1 MSACCLICLQ
11 QATVYCSNDEAFLCS
26 ACDASC
32 HSSAL
37 AMRHVRS
44 KVCTLC
50 TRKASTVYC
59 RNDDAFLCAECDASA
74 HANPLAARHIRVPAS
89 EMAEV
94 ARANAADNAAQ
105 QPADCVSES
114 ADVPVTPAAAPAV
127 VAPVSIVPPAVELPT
142 NQVMDKDA
150 LAKAFGKEMEV
161 RHTAQCRSHRPHEP
175 NGAHAACC

>member
-1 MSACCLICLQ
+1 
-11 QATVYCSNDEAFLCS
+11 
-26 ACDASC
+26 
-32 HSSAL
+32 
-37 AMRHVRS
+37 MRHVRS

-94 ARANAADNAAQ
+94 ARANAAADNAAQ

-114 ADVPVTPAAAPAV
+114 ADVPVTPAAPAV

-150 LAKAFGKEMEV
+150 LAKAFGKDMEV
-161 RHTAQCRSHRPHEP
+161 RSTTPAQCCMQCVTRPA
-175 NGAHAACC
+175 GTHAAHSRMPIPPCSAVAVAMHGTMQGISSYNP

>member
-1 MSACCLICLQ
+1 MSLSSFTMSACCLICLQ

-37 AMRHVRS
+37 ALRHVRS

-94 ARANAADNAAQ
+94 ARANAAADNAAQ

-114 ADVPVTPAAAPAV
+114 ADVPVTPAAPAV

-150 LAKAFGKEMEV
+150 LAKAFGKDMEV
-161 RHTAQCRSHRPHEP
+161 RNIAQC
-175 NGAHAACC
+175 